1 MANESEEVGATR
13 TTQLERVAASVG
25 ASRPLVSPDSFSG
38 LSSWAE
44 WIDHFEAVALVNGWD
59 DEKKRLWLPVRL
71 TGKAQTAWK
80 RLSSET
86 KDDYEA
92 AKEELQKRFEPES
105 KRKLY
110 FVEFQARRR
119 KRDESWGDFADELRV
134 LAEKAL
140 PELDDKAKEL
150 LALERYL
157 GELDNPQ
164 VAFAVRQREPKTV
177 DKAVTATLEI
187 QSYLRPGLRQELN
200 ASAVAEEAE
209 AHSISVTSS
218 SGSGQD
224 AVVEML
230 KALTERLERL
240 ETSLGGTVAG
250 KRPMRTTG
258 TGGGGGS
265 KRIVCYRCGQ
275 VGHIARNCAAEGK
288 CSKQGN

>member
-1 MANESEEVGATR
+1 M
-13 TTQLERVAASVG
+13 
-25 ASRPLVSPDSFSG
+25 
-38 LSSWAE
+38 
-44 WIDHFEAVALVNGWD
+44 
-59 DEKKRLWLPVRL
+59 RL

-92 AKEELQKRFEPES
+92 AKEALQKRFEPDS

-110 FVEFQARRR
+110 FVEFQARIR

-164 VAFAVRQREPKTV
+164 VAFAVRQRKPKTV
-177 DKAVTATLEI
+177 DEAVTATLER

-200 ASAVAEEAE
+200 ASAVAEG
-209 AHSISVTSS
+209 HSTSVTSS

-230 KALTERLERL
+230 KNINRAAGRL
-240 ETSLGGTVAG
+240 ETSLGGAVAG
-250 KRPMRTTG
+250 KRPMRTFG

-265 KRIVCYRCGQ
+265 KRIVCYRCEQ
-275 VGHIARNCAAEGK
+275 VGHIARNCAAVGK
-288 CSKQGN
+288 CSKQEN